1 MKIHHSQ
8 FERHSWCAHA
18 PWAHRDLSISHVT
31 LPRLFE
37 VSTAFRALFSFL
49 WIIWSSGS
57 SWWMFRYVLARRLT
71 VHDGSET
78 SSGRVIGRFSSSF
91 SPHATE
97 ETVRISWIPALFV
110 YYMLYSSFALISCIN
125 GVLCRSYQ
133 WTRVVRR
140 WRERERLHSSSV
152 LRMVSFCVWK

>member
-1 MKIHHSQ
+1 MKIHHAQ

-37 VSTAFRALFSFL
+37 VSTVFRVLFSVL

-71 VHDGSET
+71 VDDGSET
-78 SSGRVIGRFSSSF
+78 SSGRVIGQFSSSF
-91 SPHATE
+91 SSRTTE
-97 ETVRISWIPALFV
+97 KTVRNSLDSCFICLVFAPQFIRPDFV
-110 YYMLYSSFALISCIN
+110 SERSSLQELSMDESCEARTGKRTTGQFIRSQN
-125 GVLCRSYQ
+125 G
-133 WTRVVRR
+133 
-140 WRERERLHSSSV
+140 
-152 LRMVSFCVWK
+152 